1 MVQFVD
7 FYWQVYIMVKI
18 CKWINILLYVI
29 LLWNAVKLVDFLVDH
44 LENPKYERLG
54 KTFIYFYIMFKLFSI
69 FIFKQESFRR
79 GSSG

>member
-29 LLWNAVKLVDFLVDH
+29 LLWNAVKLADFLVDH